1 LANTIKKYLYFYY
14 YVVTEL
20 LLGLLFIVVLLK
32 IQVCKLSNYV
42 LTNVLIFFSYLYPDG
57 QKGNPDLSNA
67 VEQSPENHIRV
78 THEQYEM
85 YCEMGSTFQICK
97 ICTENDKDVRIE
109 PCGHLL
115 CTPCLNSWMVSQH
128 VKCFIPMFMN
138 FH

>member
-1 LANTIKKYLYFYY
+1 MANTIKKYLYFYY